1 MEQKMKDSNQL
12 YSNIDLHA
20 VLSSNGR
27 FLYISSNCK
36 QLLLYEQKDLL
47 GCFLK
52 DFVHTEDQ
60 FLVESYFYNQHMLE
74 ICHFR
79 LLRSD
84 LTAVWVEAS
93 IDFVACD
100 GLDNDLSREMIL
112 KMRVMNTEPQKAAFQ
127 PTEVS
132 EQSLGSL
139 PAFQDVSEAEN
150 LIAMLPNPLC
160 ITALGKIV
168 YANDAMLQLMGVCT
182 KDEMIGKSAF
192 DFIAEE
198 YHDIVRSR
206 IKRLQQ
212 GLPVGMI
219 EQIWK
224 RKDGSMIHIEV
235 KSSPAIYQNQRA
247 VGMIEQIWKRKDG
260 SMIHIEV
267 KSSPAIYQNQR
278 AELLLLV
285 DISSRKKF
293 QTVLQK
299 SRERYQ
305 LLIQNSIDTIAV
317 IHDHKWV
324 FMNESGIKLFEAEH
338 YDKLIGKDIFH
349 QIHSC
354 DQQKVKKSLSRI
366 IERASDSEIVTMSCH
381 TFKHRLIYTEMVCIP
396 TTFFGETAVQII
408 LRDISERK
416 QTEELML
423 RSEKLSIAGQLAAGI
438 AHEIRNPLT
447 AIKGFLQLIKPKTK
461 DRDQYFEIVFS
472 ELSRIEIILS
482 ELLMLAKPQ
491 QTASMQTLDLKK
503 IISEVTAL
511 LETQANLNGIL
522 MNTSDIEEDLLMN
535 GDQNQLKQVFIN
547 LIKNAVESM
556 PDGGKVDITAK
567 AEKEGILVTIRDEGI
582 GIPESVMKR
591 IGEPFLTTKEK
602 GTGLGLM
609 VTFNILENHNG
620 TIRVD
625 SDPEKGTVFHI
636 MFPAK

>member
-47 GCFLK
+47 GCYLK

-60 FLVESYFYNQHMLE
+60 FLVENYFYNQHMLE

-84 LTAVWVEAS
+84 LTAVWIEAS
-93 IDFVACD
+93 IDFIACD
-100 GLDNDLSREMIL
+100 VLDNELGREMIL
-112 KMRVMNTEPQKAAFQ
+112 KLRVLDAEPQKATLQ
-127 PTEVS
+127 TKSEVS
-132 EQSLGSL
+132 EQPLCSL
-139 PAFQDVSEAEN
+139 PAFQHVSEAEE

-160 ITALGKIV
+160 ITTLGKIV
-168 YANDAMLQLMGVCT
+168 YANDAMLQLMGIST
-182 KDEMIGKSAF
+182 GDEMIGKSAF
-192 DFIAEE
+192 DFIVED
-198 YHDIVRSR
+198 YHDIVRNR
-206 IKRLQQ
+206 INRLQQ
-212 GLPVGMI
+212 GHTVGMI

-224 RKDGSMIHIEV
+224 RRDGSTIHIEV
-235 KSSPAIYQNQRA
+235 KSSPT
-247 VGMIEQIWKRKDG
+247 
-260 SMIHIEV
+260 
-267 KSSPAIYQNQR
+267 IYQNQR
-278 AELLLLV
+278 AELMLLV

-366 IERASDSEIVTMSCH
+366 IERTSDSEIVTMSCH
-381 TFKHRLIYTEMVCIP
+381 TFKNRLIYTEMVCIP
-396 TTFFGETAVQII
+396 TTFFGKTAVQII

-461 DRDQYFEIVFS
+461 DRDQYFDIVFS
-472 ELSRIEIILS
+472 ELSRIELILS

-491 QTASMQTLDLKK
+491 QTATMQTIDLKK

-556 PDGGKVDITAK
+556 PDGGKVDIIAK
-567 AEKEGILVTIRDEGI
+567 AEREGILVTIRDEGV

-620 TIRVD
+620 TINVD
-625 SDPEKGTVFHI
+625 SQPEKGTVFHI